1 MVLVRKGKIGEME
14 AITNV
19 ANASF
24 VPVRYQGFDFR
35 NRMPKIY
42 AANKDYSDIHF
53 IVEDGSKIK
62 AVAGNLLKT
71 LVLNDKEYCYSI
83 VGTVS
88 TLPEES
94 NKGYMALMM
103 KEIDKENIEKGI
115 VFSMLTGKRQR
126 YIHHGYDRSGS
137 RIIYDITSH
146 YYKHNNVEGNVYIR
160 NYEERD
166 LDIVYEIY
174 KSNQPIIVRNK
185 EEFIIDLRISNSS
198 IYTIVDDG
206 KVVGYFAIEDSFNAI
221 HEISIADLKKLPIV
235 MKSILELLHKDR
247 IEVICNSLN
256 VALQEALDEITENR
270 LIVEEIMWK
279 IYRVI
284 PFIEMCLELNKRI
297 KNFDTT
303 SEVYKVDDEIIKISV
318 NNDSYKVEKTNEPY
332 IKEFTKMEFV
342 RYALGNTSSINRKS
356 KIFPLELDFNEG
368 DMF

>member
-1 MVLVRKGKIGEME
+1 MVIVRKGKIGEME
-14 AITNV
+14 VITNV
-19 ANASF
+19 ANTSF
-24 VPVRYQGFDFR
+24 VPVRYEGFDFR

-42 AANKDYSDIHF
+42 AANKDYSDMHF
-53 IVEDGSKIK
+53 LVEDNNEIK
-62 AVAGNLLKT
+62 AVAGNLIKT
-71 LVLNDKEYCYSI
+71 LKLNGKEYSYSI
-83 VGTVS
+83 IGTVS
-88 TLPEES
+88 TLPSES

-103 KEIDKENIEKGI
+103 KEIEKENIEKDI

-126 YIHHGYDRSGS
+126 YIHYGYDRSGS

-166 LDIVYEIY
+166 LDIIYEIY
-174 KSNQPIIVRNK
+174 KNNQPIIVRNK

-221 HEISIADLKKLPIV
+221 HEISLCDLNRLPVV
-235 MKSILELLHKDR
+235 MKSILELLHKER

-256 VALQEALDEITENR
+256 VTLQEALDQITENR
-270 LIVEEIMWK
+270 LVVEEIMWRV
-279 IYRVI
+279 YRVI
-284 PFIEMCLELNKRI
+284 PFIEMCLELNKGI

-303 SEVYKVDDEIIKISV
+303 SEVYKIDDEIVKISV
-318 NNDSYKVEKTNEPY
+318 NGNSYKVEKTNEPY
-332 IKEFTKMEFV
+332 IKEFTKMKFV